1 MRWKGIP
8 CPVNKGNTT
17 QILIAMHK
25 TTLKTM
31 VIDPDPRFHEAF
43 AYYFSTYPEYTL
55 CGIYKTAEEALED
68 YPYKQPD
75 FILSEVQLPGMT
87 GVDGICEFRK
97 NNPDARI
104 IMVSSEN
111 NFEVIKAAFK
121 NGAVGYLTKPIT
133 KKRLQ
138 DALNA
143 IRFEGAALSND
154 IAREIIQAFRRK
166 SYSCFSERE
175 NEIIEYLSQGATY
188 KAIAEKLFVSPSTIN
203 FHIQN
208 IYLKLDV
215 NSKSE
220 ALEKL
225 QQLDYA

>member
-1 MRWKGIP
+1 MH
-8 CPVNKGNTT
+8 TT
-17 QILIAMHK
+17 TL
-25 TTLKTM
+25 LKTM
-31 VIDPDPRFHEAF
+31 VIDPDPRFHESF
-43 AYYFSTYPEYTL
+43 AYYFSTYPEYGL
-55 CGIYKTAEEALED
+55 CGIYRSVEEALED
-68 YPYKQPD
+68 YPSKRPD
-75 FILSEVQLPGMT
+75 FVLSEVQLPGLT
-87 GVDGICEFRK
+87 GVEGVCEFRK
-97 NNPDARI
+97 KNPEARI

-111 NFEVIKAAFK
+111 NFDIIKEAFK

-133 KKRLQ
+133 KKRLL

-154 IAREIIQAFRRK
+154 IAREIISAFRRK

-175 NEIIEYLSQGATY
+175 NQIIEYLSQGATY
-188 KAIAEKLFVSPSTIN
+188 RTIAEKLFVSPSTIN

-225 QQLDYA
+225 QHLDVA

>member
-1 MRWKGIP
+1 
-8 CPVNKGNTT
+8 
-17 QILIAMHK
+17 MHK
-25 TTLKTM
+25 TTLLKTM

-43 AYYFSTYPEYTL
+43 SYYFSTYPEFSL
-55 CGIYKTAEEALED
+55 CGIYRTAEEALED
-68 YPYKQPD
+68 YPFKQPD

-87 GVDGICEFRK
+87 GIEGICEFRK
-97 NNPDARI
+97 KNPENRI
-104 IMVSSEN
+104 IMISAEN
-111 NFEVIKAAFK
+111 NFEVIKEAFK

-154 IAREIIQAFRRK
+154 IAKEIIHAFRRK

-175 NEIIEYLSQGATY
+175 NQIIEYLSQGATY
-188 KAIAEKLFVSPSTIN
+188 KTIAEKLFVSASTIN

>member
-1 MRWKGIP
+1 
-8 CPVNKGNTT
+8 
-17 QILIAMHK
+17 MHK
-25 TTLKTM
+25 TTQVKTI

-43 AYYFSTYPEYTL
+43 AYYFSTYPEYQL
-55 CGIYKTAEEALED
+55 CGIYRSVEDALGE
-68 YPYKQPD
+68 YAVQQPD
-75 FILSEVQLPGMT
+75 FILSEVHLPGIS
-87 GVDGICEFRK
+87 GVEGIREFRK
-97 NNPDARI
+97 NNPDARL

-111 NFEVIKAAFK
+111 NFETIKEAFK
-121 NGAVGYLTKPIT
+121 YGAVGYLTKPIT
-133 KKRLQ
+133 KKRLL

-154 IAREIIQAFRRK
+154 IAREIIHAFRRK

-175 NEIIEYLSQGATY
+175 NEIIEYLCQGATY
-188 KAIAEKLFVSPSTIN
+188 KTIAEKLFVSPSTIN

>member
-1 MRWKGIP
+1 
-8 CPVNKGNTT
+8 
-17 QILIAMHK
+17 
-25 TTLKTM
+25 
-31 VIDPDPRFHEAF
+31 
-43 AYYFSTYPEYTL
+43 
-55 CGIYKTAEEALED
+55 
-68 YPYKQPD
+68 
-75 FILSEVQLPGMT
+75 
-87 GVDGICEFRK
+87 
-97 NNPDARI
+97 
-104 IMVSSEN
+104 MVSAEN
-111 NFEVIKAAFK
+111 NFEVIKQAFK

-138 DALNA
+138 DALSA

-154 IAREIIQAFRRK
+154 IAKEIIHAFRRK
-166 SYSCFSERE
+166 SYSCFSQRE
-175 NEIIEYLSQGATY
+175 NQIIEYLSQGATY
-188 KAIAEKLFVSPSTIN
+188 KAIAEKLFVSASTIN